1 MSDAHIFQLLGLVY
15 AAAGVREFIDKGS
28 YKKIIQDSIESPAL
42 YYLFGLL
49 ALVLG
54 FLLVLYHNEWSM
66 SWSVI
71 ITIFGWIAFI
81 EGILIVT
88 YPAPFLKMSA
98 WMVKKEKLLHFY
110 AVVPLLLGVLFLLL
124 GFWVV

>member
-15 AAAGVREFIDKGS
+15 AAAGVRGLI
-28 YKKIIQDSIESPAL
+28 YKEAYRDIMKDSIESPAL

-54 FLLVLYHNEWSM
+54 FLLVVYHNEWSL

-71 ITIFGWIAFI
+71 ITIFGWIAFV

-88 YPAPFLKMSA
+88 YPAPFLKMSK
-98 WMVKKEKLLHFY
+98 WMMKKEKFLHLY
-110 AVVPLLLGVLFLLL
+110 AVVPLLLGIFFLLL
-124 GFWVV
+124 GFWAV